1 MKFPHL
7 LSLGLALGVA
17 VTGAAKPALAMS
29 SDWITP
35 AERSAFRT
43 TPSYADT
50 RAYLERLATAAPRTI
65 HLTRFGVSPEG
76 RDLMLVVAA
85 KDGEFTPEAARASGK
100 EIVLVQSGIHAG
112 EIEGK
117 DAALMLLRDLSVG
130 GKHAK
135 LLDHAI
141 LVWLPIFNVDGHEN
155 SGPYN
160 RINQNGPDAMG
171 FRATAQNLN
180 LNRDYTKA
188 DAPEMRAWLAMFDT
202 WMPDLFMDIHTTD
215 GADYQY
221 DLTWYLEEWGPLH
234 PSVKAWQDT
243 AFKQSIFPAF
253 DRMGHMQSPYLDL
266 VDHRDITKGVGNF
279 GSGPRFST
287 GYVALRN
294 RAPLL
299 LETHMLKSYESR
311 VRATYDL
318 IVATLGYLNAHPG
331 DLRKAVLAADA
342 DTVAHAK
349 DGVEIP
355 LAFKTT
361 DKPITMTL
369 KGYAFS
375 QQASDISGDTWVTYD
390 PKTPKTYQIPFYRDL
405 IATDS
410 VRLPAAYIVPAAW
423 PEVIEKLTQHGIRFE
438 RLAHDASLRVERYR
452 LSKPAW
458 DDKPF
463 EGRHLLRDVAVET
476 ETVTVDVRAGSVIV
490 PMDQPAANVA
500 ANLLEPRAPD
510 SLLRWGFLDAC
521 FEQKESPDA
530 RVAERLARE
539 LLAKDPALK
548 AEFDA
553 KVAADP
559 AFAKNPSARLA
570 FFYERSPWYSTQR
583 VGVYPVLRLDAA
595 ALSAAR

>member
-29 SDWITP
+29 PDWITP

-50 RAYLERLATAAPRTI
+50 RAYLERLAAAAPRTI

-155 SGPYN
+155 SGPYK

-294 RAPLL
+294 RAALL
-299 LETHMLKSYESR
+299 VETHMLKSYESR

-463 EGRHLLRDVAVET
+463 EGRHLLRDVAIET

-595 ALSAAR
+595 ALSVAR

>member
-1 MKFPHL
+1 MRHL
-7 LSLGLALGVA
+7 IIATILVACAVCAPLA
-17 VTGAAKPALAMS
+17 AATSNAMTN
-29 SDWITP
+29 DWSTP
-35 AERSAFRT
+35 AERAQFRT
-43 TPSYADT
+43 TPSYVET
-50 RAYLERLATAAPRTI
+50 HAYLERLAAAAPNTI
-65 HLTRFGVSPEG
+65 HLSRFGVSPEG

-117 DAALMLLRDLSVG
+117 DAALMLLRDVSVG
-130 GKHAK
+130 GRHAA

-160 RINQNGPDAMG
+160 RINQNGPAEMG

-180 LNRDYTKA
+180 LNRDYMKA
-188 DAPEMRAWLAMFDT
+188 DAPEMRDWLAMFNA

-234 PSVKAWQDT
+234 PAVKAWQDA

-253 DRMGHMQSPYLDL
+253 DRMGHAQAPYIDL
-266 VDHRDITKGVGNF
+266 VDHRDITKGIGNF

-294 RAPLL
+294 RAALL
-299 LETHMLKSYESR
+299 VETHMLKSYEVR

-318 IVATLGYLNAHPG
+318 VVATLAYINAHPG
-331 DLRKAVLAADA
+331 TLRKATQQADA
-342 DTVAHAK
+342 ETIAK
-349 DGVEIP
+349 AGAELPI
-355 LAFKTT
+355 LFKTT
-361 DKPITMTL
+361 DKPVTISL
-369 KGYAFS
+369 KGYAFT
-375 QQASDISGDTWVTYD
+375 QQKSDVSGDTWVTYD
-390 PKTPKTYQIPFYRDL
+390 PHAPKTYDIPFYRDL
-405 IATDS
+405 IATES
-410 VRLPAAYIVPAAW
+410 IRLPAAYVVPAAW
-423 PEVIEKLTQHGIRFE
+423 PQVVEKLTQHGVRFE
-438 RLAHDASLRVERYR
+438 RVARAVSVRAERYR
-452 LSKPAW
+452 LSRPDWAA
-458 DDKPF
+458 KPF
-463 EGRHLLRDVAVET
+463 EGRHLVQDFSIAT
-476 ETVTVDVRAGSVIV
+476 ETATVDLPAGSVLV
-490 PMDQPAANVA
+490 PMDQLAANVI

-539 LLAKDPALK
+539 LMAKDPALK
-548 AEFDA
+548 AEFESRL
-553 KVAADP
+553 AADP
-559 AFAKNPSARLA
+559 DFAKDPAARLA
-570 FFYERSPWYSTQR
+570 FFYERSPWYATQR

-595 ALSAAR
+595 ALAAARSR

>member
-1 MKFPHL
+1 M
-7 LSLGLALGVA
+7 
-17 VTGAAKPALAMS
+17 
-29 SDWITP
+29 
-35 AERSAFRT
+35 
-43 TPSYADT
+43 
-50 RAYLERLATAAPRTI
+50 
-65 HLTRFGVSPEG
+65 
-76 RDLMLVVAA
+76 
-85 KDGEFTPEAARASGK
+85 
-100 EIVLVQSGIHAG
+100 
-112 EIEGK
+112 
-117 DAALMLLRDLSVG
+117 
-130 GKHAK
+130 
-135 LLDHAI
+135 
-141 LVWLPIFNVDGHEN
+141 
-155 SGPYN
+155 
-160 RINQNGPDAMG
+160 RI
-171 FRATAQNLN
+171 RAT
-180 LNRDYTKA
+180 
-188 DAPEMRAWLAMFDT
+188 
-202 WMPDLFMDIHTTD
+202 
-215 GADYQY
+215 
-221 DLTWYLEEWGPLH
+221 
-234 PSVKAWQDT
+234 
-243 AFKQSIFPAF
+243 
-253 DRMGHMQSPYLDL
+253 
-266 VDHRDITKGVGNF
+266 
-279 GSGPRFST
+279 
-287 GYVALRN
+287 
-294 RAPLL
+294 
-299 LETHMLKSYESR
+299 
-311 VRATYDL
+311 
-318 IVATLGYLNAHPG
+318 
-331 DLRKAVLAADA
+331 LRKAVLAADA

-452 LSKPAW
+452 LSKPVW

-490 PMDQPAANVA
+490 PMDQPAANVV